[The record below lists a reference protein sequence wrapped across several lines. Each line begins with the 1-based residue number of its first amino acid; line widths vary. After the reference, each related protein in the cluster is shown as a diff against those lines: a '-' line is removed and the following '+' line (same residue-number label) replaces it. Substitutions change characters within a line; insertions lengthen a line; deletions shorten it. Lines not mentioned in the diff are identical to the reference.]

1 MLGKEIFSWDK
12 KIKCIE
18 ILTKFFSRFLLL
30 WKNIIEN
37 KTDLISEQLI
47 ALMQRQRRRE
57 MEQKA
62 TERHE
67 KTAE

>member
-1 MLGKEIFSWDK
+1 MMLGKEIFSWDK

-47 ALMQRQRRRE
+47 ALMQR
-57 MEQKA
+57 
-62 TERHE
+62 
-67 KTAE
+67 